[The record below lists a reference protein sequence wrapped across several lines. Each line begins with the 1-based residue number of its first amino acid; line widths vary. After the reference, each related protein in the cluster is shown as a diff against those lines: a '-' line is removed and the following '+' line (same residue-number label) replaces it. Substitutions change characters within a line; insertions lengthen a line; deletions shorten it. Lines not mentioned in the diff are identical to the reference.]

1 MQGLRQEGIP
11 RRPYREIVAKLLQWE
26 RISLTDTIQ
35 NNKTMSRLFRVTPK
49 RIKRTNGQVL
59 TPDMSVVVTTKTHA
73 TSPFTNGA
81 QELKE
86 AYMRLYGFDYQKA
99 FRYGVEALDVVEF
112 DCGILWV
119 CENRDSFEAHEHW
132 MKRSGRVCVMKLQ

>member
-1 MQGLRQEGIP
+1 MCFGEVVPLHWAGEGPLPEGELQDLPIRRDGGLYRLRQPHGC
-11 RRPYREIVAKLLQWE
+11 RHGNEIRTQALLWE

-35 NNKTMSRLFRVTPK
+35 NNKTMSRVFRVIPK

-99 FRYGVEALDVVEF
+99 FRYGV
-112 DCGILWV
+112 
-119 CENRDSFEAHEHW
+119 
-132 MKRSGRVCVMKLQ
+132 CVMKLQ